1 MCFLFV
7 RIATDIFD
15 QKLEK
20 AKIMGADVVVNG
32 RIDNLKDIGEFEI
45 FLINLVACCWVDFLV
60 IYKASLCVLQSLGN
74 IVSYLCKSS
83 TPGTPEKGGGMGD
96 YTPCCLSKGGAK
108 GAKVP
113 FHKST
118 LDIGLW

>member
-74 IVSYLCKSS
+74 IVASHKLPFQVINARDAGEGRRHGGSHAVL
-83 TPGTPEKGGGMGD
+83 PFERRGKGSQSA
-96 YTPCCLSKGGAK
+96 LS
-108 GAKVP
+108 
-113 FHKST
+113 
-118 LDIGLW
+118 